1 MIRLQDKTPEV
12 YCAESRD
19 FQLFCRLYDCV
30 MNGVKFDID
39 TIPDILDATKCRTA
53 VLSLLQT
60 KLGFFT
66 NKQVTDDALRYVL
79 TAFPIMVKNKGSLKA
94 IQQAVNVF
102 FKINGLR
109 NAVKVWT
116 VSEASKVYDT
126 WVNDH
131 TIIIGINSTVK
142 DISLLE
148 ELFKYIMPTGFDY
161 YFYFYNETTGIDPYY
176 LQDKA
181 VLLFT
186 SDDLNSEIRS
196 DVTIIDGEESKNKLN
211 IVSDNEEL
219 NQLWSAVDTMAV
231 NSHDG
236 MLYTAN
242 GTYNAGD
249 DNKFRGLFN
258 DVSDLPTTALVNDI
272 AMVYNQQYVYFEGE
286 EKWQP
291 IRFRG
296 IVPSLEYLSNV
307 ENHDVVALG
316 TRYAYYRPYMGKL
329 VVLKYRGVYNAVEEV
344 PEPMK
349 DDTVKVGDVYKVY
362 TGSTWITISY
372 INLYYKMPKYTDVA
386 SDTIALLKSYDYYMY
401 DSETKK
407 WNKTPLVIYM
417 LDVDKIGG

>member
-186 SDDLNSEIRS
+186 SDNLNSEIRCS
-196 DVTIIDGEESKNKLN
+196 STIIDGGNKLD
-211 IVSDNEEL
+211 IVTDNEEL
-219 NQLWSAVDTMAV
+219 NQLWSAVDTMTV

-236 MLYTAN
+236 MLYTAR

-249 DNKFRGLFN
+249 DNKFKGLFN
-258 DVSDLPTTALVNDI
+258 DINDLPTSALVNDI
-272 AMVYNQQYVYFEGE
+272 AMVYNQQYVYFEEG
-286 EKWQP
+286 WQP

-329 VVLKYRGVYNAVEEV
+329 IVLKYRGVYNAVEEL
-344 PEPMK
+344 PEPAK
-349 DDTVKVGDVYKVY
+349 DDIIKVGDVYKVN
-362 TGSTWITISY
+362 TGSTWITIPY